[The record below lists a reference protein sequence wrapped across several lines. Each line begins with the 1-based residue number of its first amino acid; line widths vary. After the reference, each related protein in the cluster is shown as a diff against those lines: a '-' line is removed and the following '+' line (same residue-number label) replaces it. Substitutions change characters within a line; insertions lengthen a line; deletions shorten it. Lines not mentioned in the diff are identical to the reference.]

1 MRKLVTAVVMGAALL
16 SVTLPALAAGDLDGR
31 SAELHEQRLAPVS
44 VQAPRSGVI
53 FTSSPTTSIRVEK
66 GADARR

>member
-1 MRKLVTAVVMGAALL
+1 MRKLVTAVLMGAALL

-44 VQAPRSGVI
+44 VQAPRFGVVA
-53 FTSSPTTSIRVEK
+53 TSSSTTGIRVEK